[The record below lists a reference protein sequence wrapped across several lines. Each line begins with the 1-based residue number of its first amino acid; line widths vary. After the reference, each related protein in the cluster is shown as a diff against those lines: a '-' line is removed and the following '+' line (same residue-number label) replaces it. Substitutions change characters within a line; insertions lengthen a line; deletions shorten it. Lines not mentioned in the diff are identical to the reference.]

1 MLKFWPER
9 LADKVVLVTGASGF
23 IGSHLCCSL
32 RNLGVEVHATS
43 RAERKSQDLRWWQSN
58 LADVASVRKLFGD
71 IHPDIIYHLAGHVTA
86 APDLSLALSTFES
99 HVVSTV
105 NLLTVAA
112 EMGCERFIMTGSL
125 TEPQVAGEEP
135 IPSSPYAAAKWVSAT
150 YGRMFQALYQTPIV
164 TVRPFMT
171 YGPKQNPD
179 KLIPYVIHTL
189 VRGHIPTLT
198 SGKWKADWIYIDDVI
213 RGMLAAT
220 QVERLCQR
228 TIDLGSGVAIPVRS
242 VVDKLIALMGSS
254 VRPAFGAM
262 ADRPAEEVRSA
273 DMDYAYKILG
283 WKPEIALDEGLSR
296 TIDWYK
302 QRESSQEN
310 LFSGREARL

>member
-1 MLKFWPER
+1 M
-9 LADKVVLVTGASGF
+9 DKVVLVTGASGF
-23 IGSHLCCSL
+23 IGSHLCFSL
-32 RNLGVEVHATS
+32 RNLGAKVHATS
-43 RAERKSQDLRWWQSN
+43 RTVRKSPDLQWWQAN
-58 LADVASVRKLFGD
+58 LADVASVRKLFAD
-71 IHPDIIYHLAGHVTA
+71 IHPEIIYHLSGHVTA
-86 APDLSLALSTFES
+86 APDLALALSTFES
-99 HVVSTV
+99 HVASTV

-125 TEPQVAGEEP
+125 TEPQFSGAEP
-135 IPSSPYAAAKWVSAT
+135 IPSSPYAAAKWMSAT
-150 YGRMFQALYQTPIV
+150 YGRMFQALYQTPVV

-179 KLIPYVIHTL
+179 KLIPYVILTL
-189 VRGHIPTLT
+189 VRGHIPKLT
-198 SGKWKADWIYIDDVI
+198 SGEWKADWIYVDDVI

-228 TIDLGSGVAIPVRS
+228 TIDLGSGVIIPVRS
-242 VVDKLIALMGSS
+242 VVEKLIALMGSS

-262 ADRPAEEVRSA
+262 AERPAEEVRSA
-273 DMDYAYKILG
+273 DTDYACKILG

-302 QRESSQEN
+302 QRESSQKN
-310 LFSGREARL
+310 LFFGREARL